1 MRRDIR
7 NCAYAAALVIG
18 TLVGSQLPINSVR
31 SSPDRMAETASDTP
45 HQSRTPLFQ
54 ALDPDAL
61 DGQREF
67 IVPPTLGLDSKLPE
81 GCESP
86 VSFMTRS
93 PLVHKAAHCLT

>member
-18 TLVGSQLPINSVR
+18 ALVGSQLPINSVR
-31 SSPDRMAETASDTP
+31 SSPDRMAETVNNTP
-45 HQSRTPLFQ
+45 HHSRVPLFPV
-54 ALDPDAL
+54 LDPDAL
-61 DGQREF
+61 EGPREI
-67 IVPPTLGLDSKLPE
+67 IVPPTPALDSKLPE